1 MAVWNFSVAGK
12 IFWGGL
18 LPVFQLFGVKIIF
31 FSSFELVWEKLSH
44 KNAIKI
50 AGGHFFGRKIV
61 VAGLAVFGGKKGG
74 F

>member
-1 MAVWNFSVAGK
+1 MGRAVACFSTIWGK
-12 IFWGGL
+12 NN
-18 LPVFQLFGVKIIF
+18 F